1 MPGTMMKSGLPRRGR
16 SETPQAQQSR
26 GQRAIVEHVLLL
38 AATFSML
45 VTVSLLFS
53 ALNSKVAEFQIRDS
67 LNSLSEQT
75 SIAIV
80 QAYEAGRQTSPQG
93 QPPVRVVLNSFPQT
107 IAGREYTI
115 FYQANEKSIIAV
127 SKADRVKVRVPVP
140 IPVEGTLYSSFGQR
154 ASVSYFSAPG
164 YCFDSPPPCLRL
176 EMV

>member
-1 MPGTMMKSGLPRRGR
+1 MWSAMPRTPMKSGLPRRGQR
-16 SETPQAQQSR
+16 S
-26 GQRAIVEHVLLL
+26 IVEHVLLL

-53 ALNSKVAEFQIRDS
+53 SLNSKVAEFQVRDG

-80 QAYEAGRQTSPQG
+80 QAYEAGRQTTSAG
-93 QPPVRVVLNSFPQT
+93 QPPVRIVLNSFPQT

-115 FYQANEKSIIAV
+115 LYQADEKSIIAV

-140 IPVEGTLYSSFGQR
+140 IPVEGTLYSSFGQQ
-154 ASVSYFSAPG
+154 AAVSYFSAPG
-164 YCFDSPPPCLRL
+164 HCVVSTPCLRL

>member
-1 MPGTMMKSGLPRRGR
+1 MPRITTKSGLPRRGQR
-16 SETPQAQQSR
+16 S
-26 GQRAIVEHVLLL
+26 IVEHVLLL

-53 ALNSKVAEFQIRDS
+53 SLNSKVAEFQIRDS

-80 QAYEAGRQTSPQG
+80 QAYEAGRQTVSQG
-93 QPPVRVVLNSFPQT
+93 QPPVRIVLNSFPQT
-107 IAGREYTI
+107 IAGRGYTI
-115 FYQANEKSIIAV
+115 FYEASEKSIIAV

-140 IPVEGTLYSSFGQR
+140 IPVEGTLYSSFGQQ
-154 ASVSYFSAPG
+154 AAVSYFSAPG
-164 YCFDSPPPCLRL
+164 YCSVSTPCLRL